1 MLAENIHKRRRVV
14 LALSCVVVFVTTYML
29 ILPAFTLEKTK
40 AAEQGGIDVPG
51 ITATTED
58 VDEEDADANDGQADV
73 QDSQSESGKTEDG
86 KVEDSGSKSKDSDE
100 ANADASAE
108 DPLTFEDEHY
118 TIAVD
123 DKNSV
128 LPENTEIKVEE
139 IDKNEDAKKY
149 QKHFDDALAAIQ
161 EEKDGENVSDL
172 EFARFYDISLM
183 SDGKEVTLGNG
194 DKVSVNIEYDKELRK
209 ALGVENKDNIRIIHF
224 AENKDTGKVE
234 AEVLDNK
241 EAKVTAETTE
251 DNLLKEAAFDAES
264 FSVYGLVYVKEAEEE
279 VAGAE
284 EKTEETAEKE
294 EVKEETKEE
303 TEAVK
308 EEAKADN
315 SSIDLGTA
323 VVSTVDGSDLP
334 GNVDGHAD
342 AVSGRK
348 AIRTVK
354 KSVDDLDTTN
364 AKYEV
369 FDIELENVNPE
380 MYKDGFKV
388 DVTLPSIIQ
397 GKDFRLFHIHDG
409 EVTELDMDIDTIKA
423 NTKGNEIAFGFTFE
437 TENFSEFVLSY
448 TVDFEYEGYSF
459 SIPGG
464 STVKLTDILSQVGV
478 KATDEQITKASFTDE
493 DLAQVYKLSKD
504 TKRKVIVAGSD
515 SSSLPMVAVQEKLS
529 NVQPIEDEYAV
540 EKYEAGTWIFESKA
554 AFKSHEVLNIT
565 LENGKEIIINVTDS
579 QNSDG
584 TWDLVSSTSSFTVS
598 TKSETN
604 DIDRSASLA
613 LDFTYTINTEDLAQ
627 MKAQAAAGEDV
638 VLVYDFNSALKDD
651 QNNIIARADEVK
663 NGMVMVGS
671 RQIGTY
677 TIKDGKLTLTVTSH
691 SWLAGR
697 TNLSGTFGLSIAIDE
712 DAVENHDGD
721 TFHFPGAGDI
731 EVTYKKKVEEAEKT
745 LWAEKKDDGS
755 YILHYT
761 ANIKANQALNTLVF
775 NDTYSGLQTLNAESV
790 KINGHSVSISQ
801 GTNSFSISNDN
812 LRAALNIGADEKIPA
827 GTYRVEYTT
836 TVSAE
841 DLKTAGDSGSDENNI
856 AKWTADGIDKQD
868 DEGTNLKY
876 EEPPAP
882 PTPFEKTSTPAS
894 GTQLSTNGE
903 EITYVIKVGEEGTN
917 LTGLQV
923 TDQMTDLQTLN
934 GGKVYIAYGSPDAA
948 RTEMPS
954 SSVKWTNDDNYSQN
968 MSQVFDYTFSSGIG
982 PAYII
987 YTTTAIDQAKA
998 TEKGIFG
1005 TVNVGNNAHLV
1016 NDNQWKST
1024 QHPVPF
1030 KEQEK
1035 VVVSKTASASNVNA
1049 NGNWVPGSQVS
1060 YELTIG
1066 TVVSGSEDESTK
1078 LSNMHIWDDMT
1089 DVQKLDPS
1097 SVTLTVTHPNGTTS
1111 TITNVVVDGQTVP
1124 VSQAIKAAATDDT
1137 YSKNTINAFDFY
1149 LPADAGSGQL
1159 IITYNTQIPDAEIA
1173 KAQGIR
1179 DVVIIN
1185 NTGHGGNGSDGT
1197 HGTGEFEPSPQM
1209 EIEKLVNGSERTTAD
1224 PGEIVTYTVK
1234 YGYEKEKKLD
1244 GILIKDE
1251 MTDIQKLVL
1260 DENGDASIKI
1270 TVNKR
1275 PEADIKDSQGNVLLP
1290 RAAWDSGTKYFF
1302 MPKASGQWGQDG
1314 YSWPYE
1320 DDDSYAANRNVRVFW
1335 YTLPTGLGVNNI
1347 TVEFQAQMI
1356 SQAEADNNGIV
1367 GSQHAKN
1374 TASAENVSDETDVTV
1389 PFKEQVTHYPKI
1401 EKEFDH
1407 WDAENNKLY
1416 WRIKVGKRD
1425 GSAYPLTDVTVAE
1438 NRGADNL
1445 VRSSDGQ
1452 TDYYQPIKFDWVE
1465 GYNNPSVSGNNLD
1478 FNLFET
1484 AKATV
1489 ITESG
1494 IELQP
1499 GVDYQIDKA
1508 NASIHFDELNEGV
1521 EILLAVNSP
1530 INPATGQQ
1538 VNISTGFH
1546 MYNIATVES
1555 NGKKYADDAE
1565 ARYERGEVYASKNSQ
1580 YDSATKTITYTV
1592 LLNPD
1597 CREVT
1602 PNPEEVIFS
1611 DILDSGMKLVN
1622 WTTGEESQPS
1632 IYVTLH
1638 HSEGGKPNMNYVVG
1652 SKEFNVNQNGN
1663 KIEDTNIVLIPSG
1676 GTPYV
1681 PAGEYSRL
1689 SHLCYKVQY
1698 KVSVEDDWSAV
1709 TSSPT
1714 GYKDY
1719 NNIATFTAGDEE
1731 YQGHTTTRVS
1741 GDEYIKK
1748 YDTTQESD
1756 GFVVDGDGE
1765 RSATITYKVDINKN
1779 REQLNSADNPYLELT
1794 DYIATNME
1802 LDTQSVK
1809 FVKVASDG
1817 TKTDITDDL
1826 AISYNDNTRLLSARN
1841 IPDKEYIV
1849 MTFAAI
1855 SRAQGTDT
1863 YSNTATIIG
1872 GGSHSSSVTKQ
1883 HNISTSYATMGGD
1896 NVVINL
1902 RKIDENN
1909 IKTQLKGAE
1918 FKLYEC
1924 VWSQDVAANNYEK
1937 LNKLMRDWK
1946 TDNYFSDPNKD
1957 YSYIPE
1963 IFSIAEYREITTGS
1977 EESPHGNGNVY
1988 ITDNEGFISWDEHL
2002 YDMKLYCW
2010 EEVYA
2015 PDGYTGELN
2024 IKHYFVVYPEYD
2036 AQDATYSHA
2045 NFPWADSNEY
2055 IAQSIAWAIDNASQ
2069 KANTDEKG
2077 SNIVVASM
2085 ATGTT
2090 WTATN
2095 IESDKTEIEG
2105 TKVWEGDSDNL
2116 FDTRPEAGILLHLY
2130 RTKED
2135 GSERTQVGSPV
2146 PINADPDTGEWP
2158 VYTWYDLPKYYEEDG
2173 VQKEY
2178 KYTVTEDAVADYTTT
2193 YSDNGEGINS
2203 GGITITN
2210 KLIPTKTDISVE
2222 KVFNP
2227 DGQDKPDQIL
2237 VTLYSINT
2245 PIGGSA
2251 EAPENTGYSV
2261 ALSDSN
2267 DWKYTFKNLPTRSET
2282 GYLTYTVKE
2291 TVPSGYNYIVTYSDN
2306 SEGVS
2311 EGTIT
2316 VTNSLRGSLKIKK
2329 NIVGLAAGTELTA
2342 AQKEAIEFTVTG
2354 PNEYESTFTYADMAN
2369 GEITIDNLP
2378 VGEYTVS
2385 ENVKDESIPEGYQYV
2400 RAEFTPE
2407 TRSVTVADSTE
2418 SEVEITNRYEPTPTE
2433 FKFEKEW
2440 QNQGSQPVAWPED
2453 GSIKVKVQRKLGDSV
2468 DADFELIYDIDQS
2481 SFTAGSVAPY
2491 AASKTPEGE
2500 TKPHLQCV
2508 ANDEVPSYRFT
2519 LGSLKAA
2526 DTTGAEYTYFATEVE
2541 SSGDF
2546 TISYKQGSADS
2557 DAAYNNGKIVN
2568 KPEDAVE
2575 LPHTG
2580 GIGTVIFYV
2589 LGSILV
2595 IGGGIYFISRR
2606 RAMK

>member
-51 ITATTED
+51 VTTTAED
-58 VDEEDADANDGQADV
+58 VSEEDADANDGQADV
-73 QDSQSESGKTEDG
+73 QDVQSESGKTEDG
-86 KVEDSGSKSKDSDE
+86 KVEDSGSKSKDSGE
-100 ANADASAE
+100 TKADSAQTA
-108 DPLTFEDEHY
+108 DPLTYEDEHY

-149 QKHFDDALAAIQ
+149 EKHFDDALAAIQ

-172 EFARFYDISLM
+172 EFARFYDISLV

-264 FSVYGLVYVKEAEEE
+264 FSVYGLVCVKEAEED
-279 VAGAE
+279 AAE
-284 EKTEETAEKE
+284 EKATEETAEKE
-294 EVKEETKEE
+294 ETKEEAKEE

-579 QNSDG
+579 QNPDG
-584 TWDLVSSTSSFTVS
+584 TWDLATSTSSFTVS
-598 TKSETN
+598 TNSETN

-613 LDFTYTINTEDLAQ
+613 LDFTYTIKADDLAD
-627 MKAQAAAGEDV
+627 MKAKAAAGEDV
-638 VLVYDFNSALKDD
+638 VLVYDFNSALKDGD
-651 QNNIIARADEVK
+651 NNIIAYADEVK
-663 NGMVMVGS
+663 NGMIMVGS

-677 TIKDGKLTLTVTSH
+677 TIKEGKLTLTVTSH

-697 TNLSGTFGLSIAIDE
+697 TILSGTFGLSIAIDE
-712 DAVENHDGD
+712 DAVENHERD
-721 TFHFPGAGDI
+721 TFEFPGAGDV

-745 LWAEKKDDGS
+745 VWAEKQDDGS
-755 YILHYT
+755 YILHYS
-761 ANIKANQALNTLVF
+761 ANIKANQNLKTLTF
-775 NDTYSGLQTLNAESV
+775 NDTYSGLQTLNSGSV
-790 KINGHSVSISQ
+790 TINGHTVSITEN
-801 GTNSFSISNDN
+801 GNSFSISNEN
-812 LRAALNIGADEKIPA
+812 LRSALNIASDEKIPA
-827 GTYRVEYTT
+827 GTYKVEYTT
-836 TVSAE
+836 TVTAE
-841 DLKTAGDSGSDENNI
+841 DLKNVGDAGTDEANLS
-856 AKWTADGIDKQD
+856 KWTADGTDK
-868 DEGTNLKY
+868 EKGTETHLKY

-882 PTPFEKTSTPAS
+882 PIPFEKTSNPSS

-903 EITYVIKVGEEGTN
+903 EITYIIKVGEEGTN

-934 GGKVYIAYGSPDAA
+934 DGKVYIAYGSPDAA

-968 MSQVFDYTFSSGIG
+968 MSQVFDYTFSGGTG

-1005 TVNVGNNAHLV
+1005 TVNVGNNANLV

-1024 QHPVPF
+1024 QHSVPF

-1035 VVVSKTASASNVNA
+1035 VAVSKTASASNVNA
-1049 NGNWVPGSQVS
+1049 NGNWVPGSQVR

-1111 TITNVVVDGQTVP
+1111 TITNVVVNGETVP
-1124 VSQAIKAAATDDT
+1124 VSQAIKAAAKDDT
-1137 YSKNTINAFDFY
+1137 YSTNTVNAFDFY

-1159 IITYNTQIPDAEIA
+1159 KITYNTQIPDAETA

-1179 DVVIIN
+1179 DIVNIN

-1197 HGTGEFEPSPQM
+1197 QGKGEFEPSPQM
-1209 EIEKLVNGSERTTAD
+1209 KVTKLVNDHENTSAE
-1224 PGEIVTYTVK
+1224 PEEIVTYTVN
-1234 YGYEKEKKLD
+1234 YGYDKEKKLD
-1244 GILIKDE
+1244 GIVIKDE

-1270 TVNKR
+1270 TVNER
-1275 PEADIKDSQGNVLLP
+1275 PEADIKDSQGNVLLS
-1290 RAAWDSGTKYFF
+1290 RAAWDGGTNYFY
-1302 MPKASGQWGQDG
+1302 MPKASAQWNDDG
-1314 YSWPYE
+1314 YSWPYF
-1320 DDDSYAANRNVRVFW
+1320 DDDSYSNSNVRVFW
-1335 YTLPTGLGVNNI
+1335 YKLPSGLGVNNI

-1356 SQAEADNNGIV
+1356 SQAEADNNSIV
-1367 GSQHAKN
+1367 GRQHAKN
-1374 TASAENVSDETDVTV
+1374 KAEAENIYDETDVTV
-1389 PFKEQVTHYPKI
+1389 PFNEIPTHYPHLTKV
-1401 EKEFDH
+1401 FDH
-1407 WDAENNKLY
+1407 WDKDNNKLY
-1416 WRIKVGKRD
+1416 WKIIVEKEE
-1425 GSAYPLTDVTVAE
+1425 GSAYPLTNVTVSE
-1438 NRGADNL
+1438 ERNHGWKETHNHQGEYFPDIYIKY
-1445 VRSSDGQ
+1445 DGGPQ
-1452 TDYYQPIKFDWVE
+1452 NGIA
-1465 GYNNPSVSGNNLD
+1465 GNNVD
-1478 FNLFET
+1478 YSIFDV
-1484 AKATV
+1484 AHATV
-1489 ITESG
+1489 TTESG
-1494 IELQP
+1494 VVLQP
-1499 GVDYQIDKA
+1499 NVDYTINKT
-1508 NASIHFDELNEGV
+1508 NASFHFEQLNEKI
-1521 EILLAVNSP
+1521 EILIPVDTP
-1530 INPATGQQ
+1530 IDPTTGQK
-1538 VNISTGFH
+1538 VNISNNFEMHNVARVT
-1546 MYNIATVES
+1546 TD
-1555 NGKKYADDAE
+1555 NGNDSDDATEKYKVEEIE
-1565 ARYERGEVYASKNSQ
+1565 ANKTSS
-1580 YDSATKTITYTV
+1580 YDSTSKTIMYTV
-1592 LLNPD
+1592 VLNRDCVSIDPD
-1597 CREVT
+1597 QTQVL
-1602 PNPEEVIFS
+1602 FS
-1611 DILDSGMKLVN
+1611 DAMDSGMKVLN
-1622 WTTGEESQPS
+1622 WTTGEEENPS
-1632 IYVTLH
+1632 IFVSIYAENNPGFVRASGEIPVT
-1638 HSEGGKPNMNYVVG
+1638 
-1652 SKEFNVNQNGN
+1652 QTGN
-1663 KIEDTNIVLIPSG
+1663 KINPVDIVMRQPHNQEM
-1676 GTPYV
+1676 TT
-1681 PAGEYSRL
+1681 L
-1689 SHLCYKVQY
+1689 SKFCYTVKY
-1698 KVSVEDDWSAV
+1698 KVSVEDDWSSI

-1719 NNIATFTAGDEE
+1719 ENTAKFTAGDEE

-1817 TKTDITDDL
+1817 TKTDITDNL

-1849 MTFAAI
+1849 MTFAAV

-1872 GGSHSSSVTKQ
+1872 GGSHSSSVTEQ
-1883 HNISTSYATMGGD
+1883 HNISTSYATMGGG
-1896 NVVINL
+1896 NVQINL
-1902 RKIDENN
+1902 RKIDEND
-1909 IKTQLKGAE
+1909 IKNQLQGAE

-1924 VWSQDVAANNYEK
+1924 KWSDDIRANDYDK
-1937 LNKLMRDWK
+1937 LNRLMRDWK
-1946 TDNYFSDPNKD
+1946 SDNYFTDPNKD
-1957 YSYIPE
+1957 YSYISQ
-1963 IFSIAEYREITTGS
+1963 IFKIDKYEEITLGAS
-1977 EESPHGNGNVY
+1977 ESTHGNGSVY
-1988 ITDNEGFISWDEHL
+1988 ITDEEGYISWDNQL
-2002 YDMKLYCW
+2002 SDMKLYCW

-2024 IKHYFVVYPEYD
+2024 VKHYFVVYPENKPNDPDYNSVYN
-2036 AQDATYSHA
+2036 TTF
-2045 NFPWADSNEY
+2045 FPWADSNEY
-2055 IAQSIAWAIDNASQ
+2055 IAQSIAWALDNASQ

-2085 ATGTT
+2085 ATNTT

-2095 IESDKTEIEG
+2095 IKSDKTTIEG

-2135 GSERTQVGSPV
+2135 GSEREQVGSPV

-2342 AQKEAIEFTVTG
+2342 AEKAAIEFTVTG
-2354 PNEYESTFTYADMAN
+2354 PNGYESTFTYAEMTN
-2369 GEITIDNLP
+2369 GEKTIDNLP

-2400 RAEFTPE
+2400 GAEFTPE
-2407 TRSVTVADSTE
+2407 TGNVTVEDSKE

-2481 SFTAGSVAPY
+2481 SFTAGSVAPDT
-2491 AASKTPEGE
+2491 ASKAPEGE

-2508 ANDEVPSYRFT
+2508 ANDEVPSYQFT

-2526 DTTGAEYTYFATEVE
+2526 DTTGTEYTYFATEIE
-2541 SSGDF
+2541 TSGDF